1 MDNPTTHSG
10 AAAPTQLVRRHF
22 QSLLEALTSVKKSL
36 QEETA
41 RSVAAGDYTT
51 ASRCM
56 DKAKGVHVLLSD
68 IRTRFQDWSRLQL
81 EPVAPKPPV
90 VPRLHP
96 HPAPRSELSVTLE
109 GEVIP
114 GETAADVF
122 VATLEKIG
130 LERIMLTGEKLSGI
144 PLVSKSHHGDY
155 QSIRRSGY
163 YYICTHSNN
172 VTKKRT
178 IEKLASRFN
187 LRVEVKV
194 HS

>member
-10 AAAPTQLVRRHF
+10 ATASTQVVRRHF
-22 QSLLEALTSVKKSL
+22 QSLLDALTNVEKSL
-36 QEETA
+36 QEQTA
-41 RSVAAGDYTT
+41 RSVAAGDYAT

-68 IRTRFQDWSRLQL
+68 IRTRLQDWSRLQL
-81 EPVAPKPPV
+81 DPVGPNPPV
-90 VPRLHP
+90 VPRPHP

-130 LERIMLTGEKLSGI
+130 LERIMLSGEKLSGI

-178 IEKLASRFN
+178 LEKLARLFS
-187 LRVEVKV
+187 LRVEVKI
-194 HS
+194 HA